1 MRLSVRGGNLK
12 DKPASGSGSAKIH
25 RCMFKYS
32 ANVLRV
38 IRHFGKF
45 LLTQQWIV
53 TCLKIYQ
60 LIFLDVKNRHRQD
73 RNLNTDQTRC
83 FLPNRRRSRERG
95 CQTSGPVAGTS
106 LEWQPLTFTG
116 PEVSPRPADTSTQAQ
131 VRHTLHVC
139 VCVCVRRVRSSHS
152 PNSSINHNESPS
164 GGWSQVTVRLWTS
177 CQLQTHKSKVWQQ
190 RVTALM

>member
-1 MRLSVRGGNLK
+1 
-12 DKPASGSGSAKIH
+12 
-25 RCMFKYS
+25 MFKYS

-38 IRHFGKF
+38 IRHFDKF

-139 VCVCVRRVRSSHS
+139 VCVCVFVESAPPIRQTAALTTMSHRQGAGARWQSGFGQAASCRHTKAKSGNREWLRWCSRADVVILRVAVGQWR
-152 PNSSINHNESPS
+152 
-164 GGWSQVTVRLWTS
+164 
-177 CQLQTHKSKVWQQ
+177 K
-190 RVTALM
+190 

>member
-1 MRLSVRGGNLK
+1 
-12 DKPASGSGSAKIH
+12 
-25 RCMFKYS
+25 MFKNS

-60 LIFLDVKNRHRQD
+60 LIFLDVKNLHRQD
-73 RNLNTDQTRC
+73 RIYLNTDQTRC
-83 FLPNRRRSRERG
+83 FLPNITDFAFPHRRRSRERS

-116 PEVSPRPADTSTQAQ
+116 PEVSPRPADTSTQAE

-139 VCVCVRRVRSSHS
+139 VYACVLRVRSSHS
-152 PNSSINHNESPS
+152 PNSSINHNESLS

-177 CQLQTHKSKVWQQ
+177 CQLQTHNSKAWQQ
-190 RVTALM
+190 RVTVLM